1 MGRDVEKSQRRCL
14 TFPQTES
21 IVSSMGTKKPR
32 MGRPPKPP
40 AEKMDCRVTV
50 RLTPGQYRHLVA
62 KATEAKLSLSA
73 FIQMRLEG

>member
-1 MGRDVEKSQRRCL
+1 M

-21 IVSSMGTKKPR
+21 IVLDMAKKKSTK

-50 RLTPGQYRHLVA
+50 RLTPEQYRHLVVKA
-62 KATEAKLSLSA
+62 KEARLSLSA